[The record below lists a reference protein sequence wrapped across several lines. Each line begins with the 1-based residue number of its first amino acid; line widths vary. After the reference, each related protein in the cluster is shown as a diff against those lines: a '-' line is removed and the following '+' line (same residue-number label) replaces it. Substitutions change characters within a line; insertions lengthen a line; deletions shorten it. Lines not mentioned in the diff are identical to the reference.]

1 MIEAWGR
8 GIERII
14 EACREASTPEPEFRY
29 EQNGLWVVFTF
40 GNVEMP
46 VPGTIRK
53 TREKTRDKILVR
65 MADRARKSGLLA
77 CH

>member
-29 EQNGLWVVFTF
+29 EQSGLWVV
-40 GNVEMP
+40 E
-46 VPGTIRK
+46 
-53 TREKTRDKILVR
+53 KILVR
-65 MADRARKSGLLA
+65 MAANPLITIEELA
-77 CH
+77 GRLG